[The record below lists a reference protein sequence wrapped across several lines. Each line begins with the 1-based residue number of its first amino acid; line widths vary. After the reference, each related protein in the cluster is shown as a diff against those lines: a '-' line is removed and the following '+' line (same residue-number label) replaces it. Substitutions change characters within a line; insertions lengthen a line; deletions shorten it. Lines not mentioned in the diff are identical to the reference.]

1 MAMPMMI
8 GLLTQVA
15 AALLVSWMVMKAG
28 DLGYLRR
35 VVFITIFAV
44 AAGIVTHV
52 PYWNWWSFP
61 KEYTLVAMADLAVGW
76 FLAGLVIA
84 RVATR

>member
-1 MAMPMMI
+1 
-8 GLLTQVA
+8 
-15 AALLVSWMVMKAG
+15 
-28 DLGYLRR
+28 
-35 VVFITIFAV
+35 
-44 AAGIVTHV
+44 VTHV

-61 KEYTLVAMADLAVGW
+61 EEYTLVAMADLAVGW